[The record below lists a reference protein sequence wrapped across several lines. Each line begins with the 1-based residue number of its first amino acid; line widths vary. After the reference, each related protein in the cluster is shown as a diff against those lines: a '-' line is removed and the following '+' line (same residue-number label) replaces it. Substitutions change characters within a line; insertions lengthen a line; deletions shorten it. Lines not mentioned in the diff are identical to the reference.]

1 MRIYEF
7 AKEHDLQTKDVL
19 EFLDSIGISK
29 TAVAQIDQEAMG
41 RVLSHFGKSAP
52 GVDPGIGPSPH
63 TLSDHWTLFDT
74 LGYEPYAYALYRFL
88 VHEQT
93 QPPLTI
99 SIQAPWGGGK
109 TSMMRMIQNH
119 LDPYSME
126 DQSAHS
132 SQEGDEEEEENPGL
146 TVGEVLRI
154 LRHPRTPIR
163 NILAEDHSL
172 SRFVSELL
180 ELFQAAWIYFTGPIR
195 GDSFDDTADR
205 EWEKIL
211 ESTQDETINDDDS
224 SKNLLG
230 THRFTV
236 WFNAWKYQSANQ
248 IWAGLMDAI
257 VRQIC
262 SRMRPRQRDRFLLEL
277 QLHRASSDAVRKQI
291 LGKIAGEFW
300 MFGQWLTAGLAAGV
314 VGFFA
319 SGSLGW
325 QSVQSVMALWCLVDV
340 VWMAAHF
347 ILTYFRF
354 RKKQA
359 AEPLKEFID
368 CPHYQ
373 STEASLDALDK
384 DLRGLFETLRKPQV
398 WMHPDYQHYSLPLM
412 IFVDDLDRCSPENTA
427 TVIEGLNQ
435 FLAGDYPEAMFV
447 LGIDAEMV
455 AAALEQANH
464 KILSS
469 LPGNPAETL
478 IGWRFMDKFVQMPF
492 DIPLPESENLEN
504 YTRSLLTEPVASE
517 GMRWAREVVWSFD
530 TPVKS
535 DIPSHDIADNI
546 LDELLGDGSEESI
559 ADFRE
564 QLHSPLVEDIEKQRK
579 ERSVLDEG
587 IGRFSDGESD
597 VQSMI
602 LERAPQFSR
611 NPREI
616 KRFLNV
622 FRFRYALW
630 WRRQK
635 QNLPNASLDQLV
647 RWVEFTLKWP
657 HVLRWLKRTTLSD
670 QDSGDL
676 RKASTRIARGLQHL
690 EKIAKEKPSERAAKF
705 RELFQTDP
713 YRLLWIND
721 EALMAFYSEEAK
733 MPPGSR
739 LSSCEGMGMF

>member
-29 TAVAQIDQEAMG
+29 TAVSQIDQEAMG
-41 RVLSHFGKSAP
+41 RILSHFGKTAP
-52 GVDPGIGPSPH
+52 GDDPGIGPSPH
-63 TLSDHWTLFDT
+63 MLSDHWTLFDT

-109 TSMMRMIQNH
+109 TSIMRMIQNR
-119 LDPYSME
+119 LDPYALDDPSTT
-126 DQSAHS
+126 S
-132 SQEGDEEEEENPGL
+132 SDEDEEEENLGL
-146 TVGEVLRI
+146 TVGETLRI
-154 LRHPRTPIR
+154 LRRPRTPIR
-163 NILAEDHSL
+163 NILADDHAL

-180 ELFQAAWIYFTGPIR
+180 ELFQAVWMHYTGPIR
-195 GDSFDDTADR
+195 RDSSTDSTDR
-205 EWEKIL
+205 RWDKIL
-211 ESTQDETINDDDS
+211 ESNRDDAADGDEFSN
-224 SKNLLG
+224 NPPG

-236 WFNAWKYQSANQ
+236 WFNAWKYQSSHQ

-257 VRQIC
+257 VRQI
-262 SRMRPRQRDRFLLEL
+262 SMRMRPRQRDRFLLEL
-277 QLHRASSDAVRKQI
+277 QLHRTGGDVIRKQI
-291 LGKIAGEFW
+291 LKKITGEFW
-300 MFGQWLTAGLAAGV
+300 LFGQWLAAGLAAGV

-325 QSVQSVMALWCLVDV
+325 ESVYSVMALWCLVDV

-347 ILTYFRF
+347 MLTYIRF
-354 RKKQA
+354 RKKPA
-359 AEPLKEFID
+359 AEFLKEFIER
-368 CPHYQ
+368 PNYVLAE
-373 STEASLDALDK
+373 TPLEAVQR
-384 DLRGLFETLRKPQV
+384 DLRGVFEILRKPQV

-412 IFVDDLDRCSPENTA
+412 VFVDDLDRCSPENTA

-447 LGIDAEMV
+447 LGIDAEMA

-464 KILSS
+464 KILNS

-478 IGWRFMDKFVQMPF
+478 IGWRFMDKFIQMPF
-492 DIPLPESENLEN
+492 DIPQPEPENLEH
-504 YTRSLLTEPVASE
+504 YTRSLLTDPVASE

-535 DIPSHDIADNI
+535 NIPSQDIADNI

-564 QLHSPLVEDIEKQRK
+564 QLHNPLVEDIEKQRK
-579 ERSVLDEG
+579 ERLVLDEG

-597 VQSMI
+597 VQNMI

-635 QNLPNASLDQLV
+635 QNQPNASLDQLV
-647 RWVEFTLKWP
+647 RWVEFSLKWP

-670 QDSGDL
+670 QDSGDP
-676 RKASTRIARGLQHL
+676 RKVSTRIARGLQNL
-690 EKIAKEKPSERAAKF
+690 EKIAQEKPSERAAKF

-733 MPPGSR
+733 MAAGSR
-739 LSSCEGMGMF
+739 LSACEGMGIF